1 MEYTIDEFS
10 KFLYKNGVT
19 NNERFLYDSI
29 KENEDKQYK
38 HNLNN
43 SANNRN
49 VNYSENDI
57 PYDNNYEDK
66 ILEFLNIY
74 LISKKDE
81 NLFDSVN
88 LHEGYVKQ
96 DDELIIKL
104 FERVINIRSR
114 FEKNV
119 KQKSLLKWKLNCI
132 KLSMKAK
139 YIAKL
144 YYEDIKKDET
154 KINEAD
160 LIEDEILEDKSLL
173 GKYNN
178 NLSVEM
184 TDNLQ
189 FENTYEN
196 DYIEPKNGIQNTK
209 IVSNLKQSNNSDK
222 MNTLNMRQSK
232 NSEKNSNSK
241 SKSKTNSNINLNEN
255 NNFIDNYNINNND
268 NELESSNK
276 NIYTKLYN
284 DHKSKEK
291 RMQNFI
297 RKRNKEE
304 LIECTFKPIVNDYYW
319 KKNKRSKSSLSG
331 KTNRNKISNEFPI
344 YIKLNNVSFNFK

>member
-19 NNERFLYDSI
+19 NNDKFLYDSI
-29 KENEDKQYK
+29 KENEDKQYR
-38 HNLNN
+38 HSLNN

-49 VNYSENDI
+49 NNFSEID
-57 PYDNNYEDK
+57 DNNYEDK

-74 LISKKDE
+74 LFSKKDE

-132 KLSMKAK
+132 KLAMKAK

-154 KINEAD
+154 KINETD
-160 LIEDEILEDKSLL
+160 LIEDEILEDRSLI
-173 GKYNN
+173 GRYNN

-196 DYIEPKNGIQNTK
+196 DYIEHKNGIQNEK
-209 IVSNLKQSNNSDK
+209 IISNLKQSSNSDK
-222 MNTLNMRQSK
+222 INTHNMRQSK
-232 NSEKNSNSK
+232 NSEKNSEYK
-241 SKSKTNSNINLNEN
+241 SKSNSNLNNEN
-255 NNFIDNYNINNND
+255 DNFIDNNNNNNNNNYD

-284 DHKSKEK
+284 EHKSKEK

-304 LIECTFKPIVNDYYW
+304 LRECTFKPIVNDYYW

-344 YIKLNNVSFNFK
+344 YIKLNNVSLNLNKG